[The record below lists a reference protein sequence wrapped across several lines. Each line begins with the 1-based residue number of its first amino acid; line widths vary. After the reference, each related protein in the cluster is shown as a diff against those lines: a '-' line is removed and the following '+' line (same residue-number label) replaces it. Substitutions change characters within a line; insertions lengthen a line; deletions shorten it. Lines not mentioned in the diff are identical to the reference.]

1 SPARSR
7 GSATSCARLDA
18 DFAPRQTLRAVAASY
33 FDVDGTLVKTNLI
46 PPTLWYLVHQ
56 RTPLRSLQKLARA
69 AWKSPQMI
77 WAELQDRRMCTE
89 VLCSSYEGISKDR
102 LHILADE
109 AFDTV
114 LKGILYPNAKDLV
127 SRCRDEGH
135 D

>member
-46 PPTLWYLVHQ
+46 HPTLYYLVHQ
-56 RTPLRSLQKLARA
+56 RTPLRSMQKLARA
-69 AWKSPQMI
+69 VWKSPQMVL
-77 WAELQDRRMCTE
+77 AELQDRRMFNE
-89 VLCSSYEGISKDR
+89 VLFTAYEGMSGDR

-109 AFDTV
+109 AFDAV
-114 LKGILYPNAKDLV
+114 L
-127 SRCRDEGH
+127 
-135 D
+135 